1 MPERDA
7 LTSLHR
13 YTRLTLLATVPIIG
27 LAPLLVSVGNGPHWA
42 RLAPLVIGTVV
53 LLRVHWRRVTRAVD
67 APDEVAPWRPSAVT
81 LAVATALF
89 CYAYAY
95 GDPGNVMWIFL
106 PAAPVAELQFG
117 RPPSAGWRLTA
128 WLAAGAGVL

>member
-13 YTRLTLLATVPIIG
+13 YTRLTLLATVPVIG
-27 LAPLLVSVGNGPHWA
+27 LAPLLVSVGNEPHWG
-42 RLAPLVIGTVV
+42 RLAPLAVGTVV
-53 LLRVHWRRVTRAVD
+53 LLRVHWRRVARAVE

-81 LAVATALF
+81 LVLAAVLF

-95 GDPGNVMWIFL
+95 GDPGNVLWLFL
-106 PAAPVAELQFG
+106 PAAPVAE
-117 RPPSAGWRLTA
+117 
-128 WLAAGAGVL
+128 